1 MTETKKHNLLVT
13 SCPCES
19 WCSLDGV
26 EFPDAEVYIEMTK
39 TGTFATIRVPVELV
53 ADIKPDMVEVKHR
66 DPVDALALEQEIL
79 ENPGTGRAWIVK
91 AVLEKLGIEAK

>member
-1 MTETKKHNLLVT
+1 MTETKHNLLVT

-26 EFPDAEVYIEMTK
+26 EFPDAEVYIEMTRA
-39 TGTFATIRVPVELV
+39 GTFANIRIPVELV
-53 ADIKPDMVEVKHR
+53 ADIKPDSVRVDYR
-66 DPVDALALEQEIL
+66 PPVDAEALEQEIL
-79 ENPGTGRAWIVK
+79 ANPGTGRAWIVK